1 MVARLFFLFTNSITH
16 KDRKNL
22 MKRENKEVYSK
33 PELTVHRIYMKQ
45 NLLSMSETE
54 SVSLTGAGVNE
65 SDADSNGDEIW

>member
-1 MVARLFFLFTNSITH
+1 
-16 KDRKNL
+16 